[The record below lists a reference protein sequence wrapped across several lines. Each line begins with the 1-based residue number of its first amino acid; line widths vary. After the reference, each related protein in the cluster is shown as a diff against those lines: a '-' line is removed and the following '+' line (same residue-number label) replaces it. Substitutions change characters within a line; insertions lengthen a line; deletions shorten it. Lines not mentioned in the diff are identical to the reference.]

1 MACATCGNRR
11 RRLQLRD
18 TVKLPDPTPISNTM
32 SAAKLTAHGWVRTC
46 VECGKVS
53 EPSAF
58 ADTVE
63 QPCNCGTV
71 ENPNE
76 QNDD

>member
-1 MACATCGNRR
+1 MRE
-11 RRLQLRD
+11 
-18 TVKLPDPTPISNTM
+18 TVSLPDPTPISNTM

-46 VECGKVS
+46 VKCGKVS

-71 ENPNE
+71 ENT
-76 QNDD
+76 ND